1 MNAILFPG
9 QGVQTVGMMDSLF
22 SSSEKAKDLF
32 IKASDAI
39 DIDLVELV
47 TDDSNNLI
55 DLTEYSQP
63 IILASSIAFAEHFT
77 DKANY
82 NFCAGLPLGEYDL
95 ETIQYNSIRRK
106 YGRR

>member
-47 TDDSNNLI
+47 SDLSLI
-55 DLTEYSQP
+55 H
-63 IILASSIAFAEHFT
+63 I
-77 DKANY
+77 
-82 NFCAGLPLGEYDL
+82 
-95 ETIQYNSIRRK
+95 
-106 YGRR
+106 

>member
-9 QGVQTVGMMDSLF
+9 QGVQTVGMMDNLF

-63 IILASSIAFAEHFT
+63 IILASSIAFA
-77 DKANY
+77 
-82 NFCAGLPLGEYDL
+82 
-95 ETIQYNSIRRK
+95 
-106 YGRR
+106 

>member
-9 QGVQTVGMMDSLF
+9 QGVQTVGMMDGLF
-22 SSSEKAKDLF
+22 SSSEKAKELF

-39 DIDLVELV
+39 DIDLIELV

-63 IILASSIAFAEHFT
+63 IILASSIAPVSYTHLT
-77 DKANY
+77 
-82 NFCAGLPLGEYDL
+82 LP
-95 ETIQYNSIRRK
+95 TSRSV
-106 YGRR
+106 

>member
-39 DIDLVELV
+39 AVSYTHLTLPTSDLV
-47 TDDSNNLI
+47 
-55 DLTEYSQP
+55 
-63 IILASSIAFAEHFT
+63 
-77 DKANY
+77 
-82 NFCAGLPLGEYDL
+82 
-95 ETIQYNSIRRK
+95 
-106 YGRR
+106 

>member
-63 IILASSIAFAEHFT
+63 IILASA
-77 DKANY
+77 
-82 NFCAGLPLGEYDL
+82 LPSLNTSQIKPIIISVQVYL
-95 ETIQYNSIRRK
+95 SVNILR
-106 YGRR
+106 

>member
-39 DIDLVELV
+39 DIDLIE
-47 TDDSNNLI
+47 
-55 DLTEYSQP
+55 
-63 IILASSIAFAEHFT
+63 
-77 DKANY
+77 
-82 NFCAGLPLGEYDL
+82 FCLLYTSPSPRD
-95 ETIQYNSIRRK
+95 
-106 YGRR
+106 

>member
-77 DKANY
+77 DCLLYTSPSPRDVSRSRMPSSA
-82 NFCAGLPLGEYDL
+82 
-95 ETIQYNSIRRK
+95 
-106 YGRR
+106 